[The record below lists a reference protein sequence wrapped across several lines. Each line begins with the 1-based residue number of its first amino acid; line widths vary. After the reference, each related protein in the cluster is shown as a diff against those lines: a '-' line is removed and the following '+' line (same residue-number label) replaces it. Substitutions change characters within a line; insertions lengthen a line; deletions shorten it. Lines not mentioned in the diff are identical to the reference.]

1 MPPKQTTNAQKRALL
16 LKGKG
21 SSTTPK
27 KKAETVEEVLTTQ
40 SHLKREDYQIIIN
53 WLRNKK
59 NFEHCHGYDK
69 ALPVGRPVKADKKKG
84 IKTIE
89 AKLDNMCP
97 LYAEMYKLVNQK
109 PDVNPLCRVDAE
121 DSEEI
126 SDSNDDDSSSS
137 SNKSSD
143 DSDSVMIEPS
153 LRDPKKIKRT
163 QTAADLDGEILPG
176 QSGQSEVVNG
186 DLFRPEEEHQ
196 QDCNDLGE
204 TWGLEEEEQQSD
216 CLPSGDEILNPQS
229 KSVPKGNV
237 VQTASKDVNEDEPND
252 SPRKKSGSCCLIS
265 GTLTSLLFVAFTNR
279 RAPSSHLVGS
289 LDPANPLKKLTKT
302 PEACVDIHNRST
314 WPTLSS
320 VAVQFAKLV
329 WIDNLIRDRLRRP
342 ISKRKRKHS
351 SKLTP
356 AELAMD
362 DPTEEEE
369 SDEIYSPS
377 KKKAAQ
383 KKKHQTPSTPA
394 ERAMDEDSDED
405 DDNTPPPKTSP
416 SKGKRRASN
425 SKNINPKSHSG
436 PNSVASPFLAFEEY
450 AKKKEDSMSL
460 CPFTPVLNNV
470 VGNVGWLIRRGGG
483 GRNKVLEQQ
492 GGTDFMQHGSWCGK
506 AVVAEIS
513 RTRQRS
519 GGINGNIKDNNS
531 GINTATA
538 ATGGAQRAAA
548 FSTVWRR
555 HQPAAAFSTAW
566 RQSTA
571 AVAFT
576 MAAAFSTAW
585 RRHQPAEHGSSSMAA
600 AFSTAWWRHQPAE
613 HGMAEAST
621 CGARHGGGIN
631 RRRHQPA
638 EHGMAEASTGGAR
651 HGGGINRR
659 STAWRRHQPAEHG
672 MAEASTGRAR
682 HGGGINRWSTA
693 WRRHQPAEHG
703 MAAASTGGAGRRQR

>member
-1 MPPKQTTNAQKRALL
+1 M
-16 LKGKG
+16 KGKG
-21 SSTTPK
+21 SSTTQRRGR
-27 KKAETVEEVLTTQ
+27 TVEEILTTQ

-109 PDVNPLCRVDAE
+109 PDF
-121 DSEEI
+121 I
-126 SDSNDDDSSSS
+126 H
-137 SNKSSD
+137 KSSD

-176 QSGQSEVVNG
+176 QSGQSCNG
-186 DLFRPEEEHQ
+186 DLFRPEEGI
-196 QDCNDLGE
+196 NKIE

-252 SPRKKSGSCCLIS
+252 SPRKK
-265 GTLTSLLFVAFTNR
+265 
-279 RAPSSHLVGS
+279 S

-450 AKKKEDSMSL
+450 AKKKRTL
-460 CPFTPVLNNV
+460 V
-470 VGNVGWLIRRGGG
+470 RQGGG
-483 GRNKVLEQQ
+483 CRNQQ
-492 GGTDFMQHGSWCGK
+492 NKAAERRHQWQHQRQQQWHQHGNGSNW
-506 AVVAEIS
+506 
-513 RTRQRS
+513 RS
-519 GGINGNIKDNNS
+519 
-531 GINTATA
+531 A
-538 ATGGAQRAAA
+538 AAAA

-631 RRRHQPA
+631 RRSTAWRRHQPA

-651 HGGGINRR
+651 HGGGINRQ
-659 STAWRRHQPAEHG
+659 STAWRRHQPVEHG
-672 MAEASTGRAR
+672 MAEASTGGAR
-682 HGGGINRWSTA
+682 HGGCINRRSRAAALSTA
-693 WRRHQPAEHG
+693 WQQHQ
-703 MAAASTGGAGRRQR
+703 ST